1 MTAAPSTTTP
11 TKPSTTRRPQW
22 LRVLFPMLRAFLGQ
36 TLWFWAFVVA
46 AEIVMII
53 ILQRTGN
60 LESSIVQYARYGA
73 IWYPFAFALGI
84 LAIQFSRHVASG
96 LTRRSFIRAILIST
110 VATGVAYAVLMT
122 LAMLLEGAVFS
133 GLGMGP
139 FSGGRSG
146 PILPHGGIVLV
157 NSALSVT
164 AGGVSGL
171 LAGIAF
177 YRGGALRGTLSLPLT
192 VAPAV
197 TVMLLTTDVYTTTL
211 FTVVLALALI
221 IGAAIAFH
229 LLARAAPI
237 TRAMVTP

>member
-11 TKPSTTRRPQW
+11 TTTPTRRRPQW
-22 LRVLFPMLRAFLGQ
+22 LRVLSPMLRAFLGQ
-36 TLWFWAFVVA
+36 TLWFWAFVV
-46 AEIVMII
+46 VGVTVLMI

-60 LESSIVQYARYGA
+60 LESSIVEYARYGA

-110 VATGVAYAVLMT
+110 LVTGVAYAVLMI

-133 GLGMGP
+133 GLGWGP
-139 FSGGRSG
+139 YSDGHTG
-146 PILPHGGIVLV
+146 PLLPHGGIVLV
-157 NSALSVT
+157 NSALAVT

-171 LAGIAF
+171 LTGIAF
-177 YRGGALRGTLSLPLT
+177 YRWGALRGTLSLPLT
-192 VAPAV
+192 VAPVV
-197 TVMLLTTDVYTTTL
+197 TVMLLTTDIYTATP
-211 FTVVLALALI
+211 FTIVLALILI

-229 LLARAAPI
+229 LLARRAPI
-237 TRAMVTP
+237 SRVAVTP